1 MVVLHCYLHDAS
13 SHSVE
18 QPFFRLSSC
27 FDPQCDSGAAI
38 RAMLDLMSSSP
49 TKIMFTAPGCSPAA
63 EPIAEAATFW
73 GAVQVMKSEVTLFFG
88 LIVFPHRFFA
98 VYQLGY

>member
-1 MVVLHCYLHDAS
+1 
-13 SHSVE
+13 
-18 QPFFRLSSC
+18 
-27 FDPQCDSGAAI
+27 
-38 RAMLDLMSSSP
+38 
-49 TKIMFTAPGCSPAA
+49 MFTAPGCSPAA

-73 GAVQVMKSEVTLFFG
+73 GAVQVMKSEVTFFFG